1 MTSSTLVRNTESQAV
16 LLGIVLVIGVAW
28 AALLAGASSGQMI
41 ICGSG
46 GTEFSPWGFEHAV
59 NLLAMWLVMTPA
71 MMLPAA
77 AIDILEGSSFDSKR
91 QGRFAAASS
100 VCAGYLAVVTAASI
114 VAAGLQW
121 TLQSAAMLTDGARVA
136 SPIAS
141 GVLLA
146 IAGLYQMSSFKRL
159 SLQRCLQRHRVDAKD
174 RDPVALGLR
183 HGIACIDC
191 CAVMICVQFAV
202 GIMNVGWMVA
212 LVCWMLAERMLPFRL
227 HLAKLSG
234 IGLILGGGALVFA

>member
-16 LLGIVLVIGVAW
+16 LLGIVLVIGLAW
-28 AALLAGASSGQMI
+28 AALLAGASNGQMI

-46 GTEFSPWGFEHAV
+46 GAAFSPWSFQHAV

-77 AIDILEGSSFDSKR
+77 AIDILEGSSFDR
-91 QGRFAAASS
+91 NRAGRFAAASS

-121 TLQSAAMLTDGARVA
+121 ALQSAAMLTDGARVV
-136 SPIAS
+136 SPIA
-141 GVLLA
+141 GGALLA
-146 IAGLYQMSSFKRL
+146 IAGLYQLSPFKRV
-159 SLQRCLQRHRVDAKD
+159 SLQRCLQRHRVDA
-174 RDPVALGLR
+174 RDSDPMALGLR
-183 HGIACIDC
+183 HGLACIDC
-191 CAVMICVQFAV
+191 CAVMIGVQFAI
-202 GIMNVGWMVA
+202 GIMNVAWMVA
-212 LVCWMLAERMLPFRL
+212 LVGLMLAERVMPFRL

-234 IGLILGGGALVFA
+234 IALILGGGALAFA

>member
-1 MTSSTLVRNTESQAV
+1 MTSSTLVRNTENQAV
-16 LLGIVLVIGVAW
+16 LLGIALVIGVAW
-28 AALLAGASSGQMI
+28 AALLAGTSGGRMI
-41 ICGSG
+41 ICGSS
-46 GTEFSPWGFEHAV
+46 GTEFAPWSFEHII

-77 AIDILEGSSFDSKR
+77 AIEIVEGSSFDR
-91 QGRFAAASS
+91 DGMGRFAAASS
-100 VCAGYLAVVTAASI
+100 ICAGYLAVMAAASV

-121 TLQSAAMLTDGARVA
+121 ALQSAAILTDGARVG
-136 SPIAS
+136 SPPVGGI
-141 GVLLA
+141 LLA
-146 IAGLYQMSSFKRL
+146 IAGLYQLSAAKRV
-159 SLQRCLQRHRVDAKD
+159 SLQRCLRSSRMDVGD
-174 RDPVALGLR
+174 RDPMALGLR
-183 HGIACIDC
+183 HGFACIDC

-234 IGLILGGGALVFA
+234 IALIIGGGALALS